1 MKIHRFYIE
10 AEYVQEL
17 KDKGIAELGDNE
29 TEFIHQLSH
38 VLRFKS
44 GDLLHV
50 FNEDEGEVMVSIVSF
65 NKKAMTLK
73 LEKVIEN
80 NEESKIKITL
90 AMSLIKKD
98 KFELVTEKATELG
111 VSQII
116 PIMTERVVQ
125 KNVPNDRLLRIIKE
139 ATEQSGRLS
148 VPELKDSDELENLL
162 NDLKDYDLCLYGNM
176 EGELSLKDIAD
187 IFEKDNVKNVI
198 LFIGPEGG
206 WTEKEVE
213 MFKDKGVKS
222 VSIHKNTL
230 RAETAAI
237 GVLGFLGGLLK

>member
-10 AEYVQEL
+10 TAYVQEF
-17 KDKGIAELGDNE
+17 KDKGIVELGDNE

-73 LEKVIEN
+73 LEKVIEGKG
-80 NEESKIKITL
+80 ESAVKITL

>member
-17 KDKGIAELGDNE
+17 KDTGVVELGDNE

-44 GDLLHV
+44 GDFLHV
-50 FNEDEGEVMVSIVSF
+50 FNEEAGEVMVSIVSL
-65 NKKAMTLK
+65 NKRAMTLK
-73 LEKVIEN
+73 LEKTIEN
-80 NEESKIKITL
+80 RDENSIKITL

-111 VSQII
+111 VSEII

-148 VPELKDSDELENLL
+148 VPELKDSEDLENVLQ
-162 NDLKDYDLCLYGNM
+162 DIKDYDLCLCGNM
-176 EGELSLKDIAD
+176 EGELSYKDIVSK
-187 IFEKDNVKNVI
+187 FEKDSVKSLI

-206 WTEKEVE
+206 WTEKEIE

-222 VSIHKNTL
+222 VSIQKNTL

-237 GVLGFLGGLLK
+237 GVLGFLSGIVK

>member
-1 MKIHRFYIE
+1 M
-10 AEYVQEL
+10 
-17 KDKGIAELGDNE
+17 AELGDE
-29 TEFIHQLSH
+29 ESEFIHQLSH

-44 GDLLHV
+44 GDFLNV
-50 FNEDEGEVMVSIVSF
+50 FNEEVGEVMVSIVSF
-65 NKKAMTLK
+65 NKRAMTLK
-73 LEKVIEN
+73 LEKTIEN
-80 NEESKIKITL
+80 KEESSIKITL

-111 VSQII
+111 VSSII
-116 PIMTERVVQ
+116 PLMTERVVQ

-148 VPELKDSDELENLL
+148 VPELKDSEELE
-162 NDLKDYDLCLYGNM
+162 DLIKKVKDYDLCLYGNM
-176 EGELSLKDIAD
+176 EGELGYKDIANK
-187 IFEKDNVKNVI
+187 FEKDSVKNVI

-206 WTEKEVE
+206 WTEKEID
-213 MFKDKGVKS
+213 MFKDKSVKS

-237 GVLGFLGGLLK
+237 GVLGFLGAIRG

>member
-1 MKIHRFYIE
+1 MKIHRFYLS

-17 KDKGIAELGDNE
+17 KDTGTVELGEDEND
-29 TEFIHQLSH
+29 FIHQLSH

-44 GDLLHV
+44 GDFLNV
-50 FNEDEGEVMVSIVSF
+50 FNEDAGEVMVSIVSF
-65 NKKAMTLK
+65 NKRAMTLK
-73 LEKVIEN
+73 LEKAIDN
-80 NEESKIKITL
+80 KEESDIKITL

-111 VSQII
+111 VSYII

-148 VPELKDSDELENLL
+148 VPELKDSEELE
-162 NDLKDYDLCLYGNM
+162 DLVKNVKDYDLCLYGNM
-176 EGELSLKDIAD
+176 EGDLNYKDIAGK
-187 IFEKDNVKNVI
+187 FEKDSVKSLI

-206 WTEKEVE
+206 WTEKEIE
-213 MFKDKGVKS
+213 LFKDNGVQS
-222 VSIHKNTL
+222 VSINKNTL

-237 GVLGFLGGLLK
+237 GVLGFLSGICE

>member
-1 MKIHRFYIE
+1 MKIHRFYLS
-10 AEYVQEL
+10 AECVQEL
-17 KDKGIAELGDNE
+17 KDNGTVEIGEYDAD
-29 TEFIHQLSH
+29 FIHQLSH

-44 GDLLHV
+44 GDFLNV
-50 FNEDEGEVMVSIVSF
+50 FNEEVGEVMVSIVSF
-65 NKKAMTLK
+65 NKRAMTLK
-73 LEKVIEN
+73 LEKVIEHK
-80 NEESKIKITL
+80 EESSIKMTL

-98 KFELVTEKATELG
+98 KFELITEKATELG
-111 VSQII
+111 VSVII

-148 VPELKDSDELENLL
+148 VPELKDSEDLENIVG
-162 NDLKDYDLCLYGNM
+162 DLKKYDTCLFGNM
-176 EGELSLKDIAD
+176 EGELSFKDIVEK
-187 IFEKDNVKNVI
+187 FEKDSVKNLI

-213 MFKDKGVKS
+213 IFKDSGVQS
-222 VSIHKNTL
+222 ISIHSNTL

-237 GVLGFLGGLLK
+237 GVLGFLSGITK

>member
-17 KDKGIAELGDNE
+17 KDKGMAELGDNE

-44 GDLLHV
+44 GDFLNV
-50 FNEDEGEVMVSIVSF
+50 FNADVGEITVSIVSF
-65 NKKAMTLK
+65 TKRAMTLK
-73 LEKVIEN
+73 LEKAIEHK
-80 NEESKIKITL
+80 EESGITTTL

-111 VSQII
+111 VSVII

-148 VPELKDSDELENLL
+148 VPELKDIQELGNVAKS
-162 NDLKDYDLCLYGNM
+162 LKEYDLCLYGNM
-176 EGELSLKDIAD
+176 EGEVNYKDISNM
-187 IFEKDNVKNVI
+187 FEKDNVKNLI

-206 WTEKEVE
+206 WTEKEIE
-213 MFKDKGVKS
+213 MFKDNGVKS
-222 VSIHKNTL
+222 VSIQKNTL

-237 GVLGFLGGLLK
+237 GVLGFLGGLVS